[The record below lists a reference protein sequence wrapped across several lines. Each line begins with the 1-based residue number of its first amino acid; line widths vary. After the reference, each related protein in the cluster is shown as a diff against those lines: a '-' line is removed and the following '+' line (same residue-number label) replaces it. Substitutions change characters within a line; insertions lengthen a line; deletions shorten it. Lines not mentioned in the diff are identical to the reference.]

1 MMRKFG
7 FFVLVTAFC
16 ALLAPSILAG
26 EMVLFEDGRSFQI
39 AKHEAGTEGTW
50 LLHMDGGVM
59 TVPAAR
65 VVGFQDLPPEP
76 EAVPALAGPPAHETI
91 QARAER
97 LAHELDVEPALVA
110 AVIAVESNGDPFA
123 VSPKGAAGLM
133 QLMPATARSLGVND
147 VFDPDQ
153 NLRAG
158 ITHLKG
164 LLARYH
170 GDFGLALAAYN
181 AGQGAVS
188 KHKGIPPYR
197 ETTDYVVKVLKRY
210 LAK

>member
-1 MMRKFG
+1 MRHLRGIVFSIVAVAT
-7 FFVLVTAFC
+7 FSPAVLA
-16 ALLAPSILAG
+16 AEL
-26 EMVLFEDGRSFQI
+26 VLCEDGRSFQI
-39 AKHEAGTEGTW
+39 TRHDTGPDGTW

-59 TVPAAR
+59 TVPAER
-65 VVGFQDLPPEP
+65 VLAFQELPPEP
-76 EAVPALAGPPAHETI
+76 DPVLAAPAAPGLETLEM
-91 QARAER
+91 RASR
-97 LAHELDVEPALVA
+97 LARELEVEPALVA

-133 QLMPATARSLGVND
+133 QLMPATARGLGVRD

-170 GDFGLALAAYN
+170 GDFGLTLAAYN
-181 AGQGAVS
+181 AGQGAVT

-210 LAK
+210 LKQ

>member
-1 MMRKFG
+1 MSRPWG
-7 FFVLVTAFC
+7 IVAAAC
-16 ALLAPSILAG
+16 AALLFSPAIDAA
-26 EMVLFEDGRSFQI
+26 EMVLFEDGRSITI
-39 AKHEAGTEGTW
+39 ASHESGADGTW
-50 LLHMDGGVM
+50 LLRTDGGVM
-59 TVPAAR
+59 TVSASR
-65 VVGFQDLPPEP
+65 IRSFSDLPPDPAP
-76 EAVPALAGPPAHETI
+76 ESVPPQPAGAETI
-91 QARAER
+91 EARAAR
-97 LAHELDVEPALVA
+97 LARELEVEPGLVA
-110 AVIAVESNGDPFA
+110 AVMAVESGGDTFA

-133 QLMPATARSLGVND
+133 QLMPATARSLGVSD

-158 ITHLKG
+158 IAHLKG

-170 GDFGLALAAYN
+170 GDYGLALAAYN

-210 LAK
+210 LGK

>member
-1 MMRKFG
+1 MMRRLG
-7 FFVLVTAFC
+7 RIAA
-16 ALLAPSILAG
+16 ALGAALALSPALIAG
-26 EMVLFEDGRSFQI
+26 ELVLFEDGRSFTI
-39 AKHEAGTEGTW
+39 IRHEPAAGDTW
-50 LLHMDGGVM
+50 LLHLDGGVM
-59 TVPAAR
+59 TVPVGR
-65 VVGFQDLPPEP
+65 VLGFQELPPEP
-76 EAVPALAGPPAHETI
+76 VVPAEPVPVDETL

-97 LAHELDVEPALVA
+97 LARELDVEPALVA

-133 QLMPATARSLGVND
+133 QLMPATARSLGVVD

-164 LLARYH
+164 LLARYN

-210 LAK
+210 LGK